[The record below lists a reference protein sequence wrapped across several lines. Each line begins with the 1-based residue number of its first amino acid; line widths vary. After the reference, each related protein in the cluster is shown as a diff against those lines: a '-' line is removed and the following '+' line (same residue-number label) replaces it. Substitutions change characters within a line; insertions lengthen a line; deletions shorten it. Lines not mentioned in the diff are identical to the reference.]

1 MEDGEGRGSVSML
14 RSSNGDEE
22 RDGLRK
28 LEKSRSVGAARVGKL
43 SC

>member
-1 MEDGEGRGSVSML
+1 MEDGEGRGSVSMS

-22 RDGLRK
+22 RDGLESK
-28 LEKSRSVGAARVGKL
+28 KSRSAGATSVGKM